1 MDHSKLHPKTLDPLR
16 AFDFSQ
22 ANLQDFRDCR
32 RRFQLRY
39 LEQLRWPAPQA
50 EPIRENEAAI
60 RRGERFHRFAQQAL
74 LGVPPELIE
83 RAAKADS
90 DPALAAWWQS
100 FAAFLPSLQGGKRL
114 VEILLAAPLDPAQPN
129 RRLLAK
135 YDLVQL
141 FPDGRALIYDWKT
154 APKRPRRASL
164 EARLQTMVY
173 PYLLAQAGQTLNGG
187 KTILPEQIEMIYWF
201 TEFPEQPERFVYS
214 PSQFASAAI
223 DLRGLTAEIAHLTE
237 DQFFRTEEEKRCRFC
252 VYRSLCARGAEAG
265 SYAESE
271 EDSESAAPI
280 EIDLDQIGEISF

>member
-1 MDHSKLHPKTLDPLR
+1 MDHSKLHKKTLDPLR

-74 LGVPPELIE
+74 LGVPVDLIE
-83 RAAKADS
+83 KAAMADP
-90 DPALAAWWQS
+90 DPALAKWWHA

-114 VEILLAAPLDPAQPN
+114 VEILLAAPLDSARPYQ
-129 RRLLAK
+129 RLLAK

-164 EARLQTMVY
+164 EARLQTRVY
-173 PYLLAQAGQTLNGG
+173 PYLLAQAGQMLNGG
-187 KTILPEQIEMIYWF
+187 KAILPEQIEMVYWF
-201 TEFPEQPERFVYS
+201 TEFPGQPERFVYS
-214 PSQFASAAI
+214 QAQFASGGI
-223 DLRGLTAEIAHLTE
+223 DLRGLTAEIGQLSE
-237 DQFFRTEEEKRCRFC
+237 EQFVRTDEEKRCRFC
-252 VYRSLCARGAEAG
+252 VYRSLCARGADAG
-265 SYAESE
+265 SYEDSE
-271 EDSESAAPI
+271 EDLESEGEVDI
-280 EIDLDQIGEISF
+280 NFEQISEISF